1 MVDKINNNQ
10 VERTSQRGTKEQFP
24 SQPKVAVV
32 RNHLDTTYMG
42 NLEVELLTSS
52 NSGQSTNAP
61 GQMIVAKYISPFHG
75 VTSLQGTSDNAGYL
89 NSQRSYGW
97 WGVPP
102 DIGAKVLVIFAEG
115 GQAFWIGCIP
125 EEHTNIMTPDPYVS
139 STYNDLDDSK
149 KLPVVEYNKRTEDGN
164 GRNSTQFI
172 KPANEDIINVLAT
185 QGLLEDEIRGVTST
199 SSRREV
205 PSAVTG
211 FSSPG
216 PQDRRPGSPRV
227 NYGENFAQTPMPQN
241 RLGGSSLVFDD
252 GDATL
257 LRKTPAKDGPPVY
270 ANAEAGETDG
280 DPTLPHNELVRLRTR
295 TGHQILLHNTEDLI
309 YIANARGTT
318 WIELTA
324 NGKIDIYAQDSIS
337 VHSEADINMKAGA
350 NVNIEAGADI
360 NLKAAGDTNVTA
372 PGSVNLDTPDTNM
385 KNLDVN
391 GNAIISANTNTG
403 SLSAGSVNGTSAGSS
418 WTDRPGSDDQILG
431 SHSSASPTAPTSAV
445 PSQRV
450 PEHEPWAGHENLFNV
465 AAKTAD
471 TFKKSV
477 KREVTAKPAVASG
490 ADDSAAAQNTA
501 AAKKEK
507 ETGVTKPTAP
517 TAIPDKVAEATNAV
531 KTNMSSASVGGLI
544 NSVANAGSMAF
555 STVQGIVKDID
566 TKIGGS
572 SFLKS
577 IANVGGAIVQDVA
590 NAASDMLGL
599 RTTLAKG
606 LTPTPLI
613 QVPQVNAANAYG
625 SESDRKIIADVGSGA
640 IKSGQTVTMAN
651 GDKLSVTEVDG
662 KPTLSKVG

>member
-1 MVDKINNNQ
+1 MDKVNKNQ
-10 VERTSQRGTKEQFP
+10 VERTSQSGTKEQFP
-24 SQPKVAVV
+24 SQPKIAIV

-42 NLEVELLTSS
+42 NLEVELLTST

-61 GQMIVAKYISPFHG
+61 GQIIVAKYLSPFHG
-75 VTSLQGTSDNAGYL
+75 ITSLQGTTDNESHVS
-89 NSQRSYGW
+89 SQRSYGW

-102 DIGAKVLVIFAEG
+102 DVGAKVLVIFAEG
-115 GQAFWIGCIP
+115 GIAFWIGCIP
-125 EEHTNIMTPDPYVS
+125 EEHTNIMTPDPFVS
-139 STYNDLDDSK
+139 STYNDSDQSK
-149 KLPVVEYNKRTEDGN
+149 KLPVVEYNKRTEDGT
-164 GRNSTQFI
+164 GRNSTQFV
-172 KPANEDIINVLAT
+172 KPANQDAIDVLTT
-185 QGLLEDEIRGVTST
+185 QGLIEDEIRGVTST

-216 PQDRRPGSPRV
+216 PQDRRPGAPRV

-257 LRKTPAKDGPPVY
+257 LRKTPAKDGAPEY

-391 GNAIISANTNTG
+391 GSAIISANTNTG

-431 SHSSASPTAPTSAV
+431 SHSSASPTAPTPAIPSA
-445 PSQRV
+445 RV
-450 PEHEPWAGHENLFNV
+450 PLHEPWSEHENLFNTS
-465 AAKTAD
+465 AETPD
-471 TFKKSV
+471 TFRQNTT
-477 KREVTAKPAVASG
+477 REAGAQPNTAPPETAEAP
-490 ADDSAAAQNTA
+490 AAA
-501 AAKKEK
+501 
-507 ETGVTKPTAP
+507 PTDGIVSTPDA
-517 TAIPDKVAEATNAV
+517 AIPGVPENV
-531 KTNMSSASVGGLI
+531 SSALSGVQENVGQFSVGNL
-544 NSVANAGSMAF
+544 AN
-555 STVQGIVKDID
+555 
-566 TKIGGS
+566 
-572 SFLKS
+572 S
-577 IANVGGAIVQDVA
+577 IAESASQITHSVGQSIVGAIDQI
-590 NAASDMLGL
+590 ASPSALSNITNSITGSAISKTIGAVGSLLDL

-606 LTPTPLI
+606 QTPKSTTITNSADPSEGIDPVVDVKILNDVASGKYSDGS
-613 QVPQVNAANAYG
+613 QVTLGN
-625 SESDRKIIADVGSGA
+625 
-640 IKSGQTVTMAN
+640 GQTYTVN
-651 GDKLSVTEVDG
+651 KDGDNYELT
-662 KPTLSKVG
+662 

>member
-1 MVDKINNNQ
+1 MADPVNNNTNQ
-10 VERTSQRGTKEQFP
+10 RTSSASEGKKEFKTGP
-24 SQPKVAVV
+24 FVAIV
-32 RNHLDTTYMG
+32 RNHLDSTYMG
-42 NLEVELLTSS
+42 GLEVELLSAS
-52 NSGQSTNAP
+52 DSGNSTNAP
-61 GQMIVAKYISPFHG
+61 GQLIPVKYLSPYYG
-75 VTSLQGTSDNAGYL
+75 ITSYDGTSKNSSAS
-89 NSQRSYGW
+89 NSQRSYGF

-115 GQAFWIGCIP
+115 GDGYWMGCIP
-125 EEHTNIMTPDPYVS
+125 EEHTNLMTPDPWVS
-139 STYNDLDDSK
+139 TTFNDSNKSK
-149 KLPVVEYNKRTEDGN
+149 KLPVVEYNKKTEKGTSRD
-164 GRNSTQFI
+164 STQFI
-172 KPANEDIINVLAT
+172 KPTNTDAVNTLTT
-185 QGLLEDEIRGVTST
+185 QGLIDDEIRGTTSS
-199 SSRREV
+199 SSRREI
-205 PSAVTG
+205 PSTVVG
-211 FSSPG
+211 LSSPG
-216 PQDRRPGSPRV
+216 PQDRRPGAPRV
-227 NYGENFAQTPMPQN
+227 NYGENYAQTSVPQN

-252 GDATL
+252 GDASL
-257 LRKTPAKDGPPVY
+257 LRKTPASSGPPIYV
-270 ANAEAGETDG
+270 NAEKGEKGG
-280 DPTLPHNELVRLRTR
+280 DPTLPHNDLVRLRTR

-309 YIANARGTT
+309 YIGNAKGTT
-318 WIELTA
+318 WIELTS
-324 NGKIDIYAQDSIS
+324 NGKIDIFAQDSVS
-337 VHSEADINMKAGA
+337 VHTSADFNVKADG
-350 NVNIEAGADI
+350 NVNIEAGGDI
-360 NLKAAGDTNVTA
+360 NLKAGGDGRLTAANTHIKAGTTFIDQNLKVNGALNVTGNIGTPSTVNAGTLSA
-372 PGSVNLDTPDTNM
+372 PT
-385 KNLDVN
+385 
-391 GNAIISANTNTG
+391 TNTSVSPG
-403 SLSAGSVNGTSAGSS
+403 GSAGAGGSAA
-418 WTDRPGSDDQILG
+418 TEAL
-431 SHSSASPTAPTSAV
+431 

-544 NSVANAGSMAF
+544 NSVANAGAMAF

>member
-1 MVDKINNNQ
+1 MAEPVNNNTNQ
-10 VERTSQRGTKEQFP
+10 RTSSASEGKKEFKTGP
-24 SQPKVAVV
+24 FVAIV
-32 RNHLDTTYMG
+32 RNHLDSTYMG
-42 NLEVELLTSS
+42 GLEVELLSAS
-52 NSGQSTNAP
+52 DSGNSTNAP
-61 GQMIVAKYISPFHG
+61 GQLIPVKYLSPYYG
-75 VTSLQGTSDNAGYL
+75 ITSYDGTSKNSSAS
-89 NSQRSYGW
+89 NSQRSYGF

-115 GQAFWIGCIP
+115 GDGYWMGCIP
-125 EEHTNIMTPDPYVS
+125 EEHTNLMTPDPWVS
-139 STYNDLDDSK
+139 TTFNDSNKSK
-149 KLPVVEYNKRTEDGN
+149 KLPVVEYNKKTEKGTSRD
-164 GRNSTQFI
+164 STQFI
-172 KPANEDIINVLAT
+172 KPTNTDAVNTLTT
-185 QGLLEDEIRGVTST
+185 QGLIDDEIRGTTSS
-199 SSRREV
+199 SSRREI
-205 PSAVTG
+205 PSTVVG
-211 FSSPG
+211 LSSPG
-216 PQDRRPGSPRV
+216 PQDRRPGAPRV
-227 NYGENFAQTPMPQN
+227 NYGENYAQTSVPQN

-252 GDATL
+252 GDASL
-257 LRKTPAKDGPPVY
+257 LRKTPAASGPPIYV
-270 ANAEAGETDG
+270 NAEKGEKGG
-280 DPTLPHNELVRLRTR
+280 DPTLPHNDLVRLRTR

-324 NGKIDIYAQDSIS
+324 NGKIDIYAQDSIN
-337 VHSEADINMKAGA
+337 VHSESDINLKADN

-360 NLKAAGDTNVTA
+360 NLKAGANTNVTA
-372 PGSVNLDTPDTNM
+372 PGSVSLDTPNTNM
-385 KNLDVN
+385 KNLDVT
-391 GNAIISANTNTG
+391 GSAIISANTNTG
-403 SLSAGSVNGTSAGSS
+403 ALSAGSVNGTSAGAS
-418 WTDRPGSDDQILG
+418 WGSPGSNQVLG
-431 SHSSASPTAPTSAV
+431 SHSSASPTVPTAAIPSA
-445 PSQRV
+445 RV

-490 ADDSAAAQNTA
+490 ADDGAAAQNTA

-531 KTNMSSASVGGLI
+531 KTNMSSATVGGLI